1 MNGSIRCFAL
11 ACLPMAGAC
20 VAACTDDRNLLGVE
34 APSMLDASGAEAA
47 STDGGA
53 PSQPAYILGADISS
67 VQQAVSQGATYYDD
81 DGTKKD
87 ILGLLAAHG
96 FNYVRL
102 RTFVD
107 PTQSSPDPEGGTFAP
122 YSQQGYCDLSHTT
135 AVAQEVKAAGM
146 GFLLDFHYSDTW
158 ADPGKQI
165 KPAAWVNDDFAS
177 LLSALR
183 DYTQNAISTLVG
195 AGARPDMVQLGNDIT
210 PGIEL
215 TPGSALGS
223 TSDWKHLA
231 QLLNAGI
238 GAIHAVDPT
247 IKIMLHIDRCADAA
261 SSIAFVTNAMNSGVA
276 FDVLGESCYTYYQ
289 GPSSG
294 WPSTFSALVAR
305 FPNLKFAMA
314 QYNAD
319 PNASDEIRLANDM
332 IFNLPNRQGLG
343 TFFWEPTESGI
354 WGPGL
359 FTVSGTRYSTVPASI
374 DQFDQMKAAYGL

>member
-1 MNGSIRCFAL
+1 MNGMIRRLGAIW
-11 ACLPMAGAC
+11 LPAAWAC
-20 VAACTDDRNLLGVE
+20 VAACTDDRNLLGVDTSSPPE
-34 APSMLDASGAEAA
+34 AGGADSMSADA
-47 STDGGA
+47 GGA
-53 PSQPAYILGADISS
+53 PQPAYVLGADISS
-67 VQQAVSQGATYYDD
+67 VQQTVAGGATYYDD

-107 PTQSSPDPEGGTFAP
+107 PTQSAPDPEGGTFTP
-122 YSQQGYCDLSHTT
+122 YSQQGYCDLAHTT
-135 AVAQEVKAAGM
+135 AVAQQVKAAGM

-165 KPAAWVNDDFAS
+165 KPAAWANDDFAT

-183 DYTQNAISTLVG
+183 DYTQNAIATLVG

-215 TPGSALGS
+215 TPGSPFGS
-223 TSDWKHLA
+223 TTDWKHLA
-231 QLLNAGI
+231 QLLTAGI
-238 GAIHAVDPT
+238 DAVHSVDPT

-261 SSIAFVTNAMNSGVA
+261 ASIAFVTGAMNNGVS

-294 WPSTFSALVAR
+294 WPSTFNALVAR
-305 FPNLKFAMA
+305 FPNLKFAIA

-319 PNASDEIRLANDM
+319 PNASGEIRIANDM

-359 FTVSGTRYSTVPASI
+359 FTANGNRYSTVPASM
-374 DQFDQMKAAYGL
+374 DQFDQMKTAYGL